1 MKYRDKILE
10 PLTVEKNI
18 SDRNRIKTKS
28 FGYTILGFGSGGA
41 AAPPPFVAAE
51 GGSIATSGDF
61 KIHTFTGP
69 GGVLDNFPSP
79 ATGGQP
85 VTAQGYSITVGG
97 GGASAGGGSP
107 MGVLKAAGGNGSGSS
122 AFGVPTTG
130 GGGGGADRM
139 AQASP
144 AVLEEDKV
152 VEELLL
158 LGQEFLDKEMMA
170 DLEMMPAV
178 EAEELKLLVELD
190 RQIMLVELEELEELF
205 LLIK

>member
-1 MKYRDKILE
+1 MAMDLALLLLE
-10 PLTVEKNI
+10 SPQLVEE
-18 SDRNRIKTKS
+18 
-28 FGYTILGFGSGGA
+28 
-41 AAPPPFVAAE
+41 AE
-51 GGSIATSGDF
+51 EQIEWL
-61 KIHTFTGP
+61 KQ
-69 GGVLDNFPSP
+69 VL
-79 ATGGQP
+79 
-85 VTAQGYSITVGG
+85 
-97 GGASAGGGSP
+97 
-107 MGVLKAAGGNGSGSS
+107 
-122 AFGVPTTG
+122 
-130 GGGGGADRM
+130 
-139 AQASP
+139 

>member
-1 MKYRDKILE
+1 MDLALLLLE
-10 PLTVEKNI
+10 SLQLVEE
-18 SDRNRIKTKS
+18 
-28 FGYTILGFGSGGA
+28 
-41 AAPPPFVAAE
+41 AE
-51 GGSIATSGDF
+51 EQIEWL
-61 KIHTFTGP
+61 KQ
-69 GGVLDNFPSP
+69 VL
-79 ATGGQP
+79 
-85 VTAQGYSITVGG
+85 
-97 GGASAGGGSP
+97 
-107 MGVLKAAGGNGSGSS
+107 
-122 AFGVPTTG
+122 
-130 GGGGGADRM
+130 
-139 AQASP
+139 